1 VQITILNQ
9 TFNIQGGDDPAHMRE
24 LARYVEEK
32 MKDIRRATNT
42 VDSYRLAILTAL
54 HIADELFRMQDEYED
69 LDRFIN
75 KKSVEFVKILDQF
88 TE

>member
-1 VQITILNQ
+1 VQINILNQ
-9 TFNIQGGDDPAHMRE
+9 TFNIQGGDDPAYMRK
-24 LARYVEEK
+24 LASYVEEK
-32 MKDIRRATNT
+32 MMDIRRVTNT
-42 VDSYRLAILTAL
+42 VDSYRLAVLTAL
-54 HIADELFRMQDEYED
+54 HIADELFSAQNEYQE